1 MRGPIEYFP
10 NEDGTLEEEFTYK
23 LLKEKKKK
31 SLSRYI
37 VLVIT
42 LYGKTQMKFVA
53 NPVHVAGIHLCG
65 LCRFSC
71 ARLFVALWTVA
82 HQASLS
88 VGFSRQEYRSR
99 LPFRPPGD
107 LPRPGMEPACL
118 LSPASAV
125 GLFITAPPGKP
136 VYDRCVC
143 VRSRFSRVQL
153 FASSWTVA
161 SQVPLSEGF
170 SRQEY

>member
-1 MRGPIEYFP
+1 
-10 NEDGTLEEEFTYK
+10 
-23 LLKEKKKK
+23 
-31 SLSRYI
+31 
-37 VLVIT
+37 
-42 LYGKTQMKFVA
+42 MKFVA
-53 NPVHVAGIHLCG
+53 NPVHVAGIHVCV

-88 VGFSRQEYRSR
+88 VGFSRQEYWSR

-143 VRSRFSRVQL
+143 VCE
-153 FASSWTVA
+153 VA
-161 SQVPLSEGF
+161 SVVSNSLQPHGL
-170 SRQEY
+170 